1 MTVIRYSRLR
11 HFVLTLADI
20 GLVAL
25 AAYGIQH
32 PGLAVAIP
40 CGLLL
45 ALASLAFL
53 TICREWLSPSRIVID
68 GRTAMVEWGN
78 WRLSGIIQSI
88 GLSERRP
95 RHLVL
100 VLGDPQAA
108 LVPVGPLFIAA
119 GFVFGPLLGLLLPS
133 RLARLYYLDKRQ
145 LLSVQSDGTARAELS
160 FPLIFFGKRRVSHAL
175 KSALG

>member
-1 MTVIRYSRLR
+1 MAFIRYSRLR

-78 WRLSGIIQSI
+78 WRIDGRIESSLLSKK
-88 GLSERRP
+88 RP
-95 RHLVL
+95 RKLLL
-100 VLGDPQAA
+100 VLGDAKA
-108 LVPVGPLFIAA
+108 SLVPVGPLFIAA
-119 GFVFGPLLGLLLPS
+119 GFVLGPILRLLLPPPLS
-133 RLARLYYLDKRQ
+133 RLYYLDKRQ

-160 FPLIFFGKRRVSHAL
+160 FPLIFFGKRRVSHAI